1 MSVARKRT
9 WSRAVIEGGARVNA
23 RVQDANITTADI
35 QKSKFDSRQTKQAK
49 IAAAQNQ
56 VIEKKQEAES
66 RGTSIISTR
75 SGKSPSMDSAGC
87 KGS

>member
-1 MSVARKRT
+1 MQGCRLPF
-9 WSRAVIEGGARVNA
+9 
-23 RVQDANITTADI
+23 RVQDASITTADI
-35 QKSKFDSRQTKQAK
+35 QKSKFDSKQAKQAK

-56 VIEKKQEAES
+56 AMEEKQEAES

-75 SGKSPSMDSAGC
+75 SEKSPSMDSAGC